1 MLIANLWLRVF
12 LVGHVSTN
20 EVPKEHVCLI
30 LQHDLVT
37 TCTVAVQHWC
47 IDDYSFLLLRHC
59 KSVCHFYQSKCVCSI
74 LSNRAICCASKFST
88 STCSKIARTTPHLC
102 CRLETCVFEA
112 KRRSALPFQGGS
124 VHKIKNQLHWHAECK
139 KQRWTVWT

>member
-37 TCTVAVQHWC
+37 TCTVAVQH
-47 IDDYSFLLLRHC
+47 
-59 KSVCHFYQSKCVCSI
+59 
-74 LSNRAICCASKFST
+74 
-88 STCSKIARTTPHLC
+88 
-102 CRLETCVFEA
+102 
-112 KRRSALPFQGGS
+112 
-124 VHKIKNQLHWHAECK
+124 
-139 KQRWTVWT
+139 